1 MSDAWLADTWRTP
14 GLCRWLERRKILF
27 AERIGAT
34 RALPP
39 FLERQEEHTQMA
51 NPVSVSKFEVKSHSE
66 PDEVRKPERTLVEV
80 VRLEGFTLG
89 RFTFEPGWRW
99 SDCVKPVVKTESCQA
114 SHVGYVVA
122 GRLTVQMSDG
132 TQKSLKVGD
141 AYTIP
146 PGCLLY
152 TSPSPRDR
160 TRSRM
165 PSSA

>member
-1 MSDAWLADTWRTP
+1 
-14 GLCRWLERRKILF
+14 
-27 AERIGAT
+27 
-34 RALPP
+34 
-39 FLERQEEHTQMA
+39 MA

-146 PGCLLY
+146 PGHDAWVDGKE
-152 TSPSPRDR
+152 RFVGIEV
-160 TRSRM
+160 M
-165 PSSA
+165 SAEQYARPA

>member
-1 MSDAWLADTWRTP
+1 
-14 GLCRWLERRKILF
+14 
-27 AERIGAT
+27 
-34 RALPP
+34 
-39 FLERQEEHTQMA
+39 MA

-89 RFTFEPGWRW
+89 RFSFEPGWRW
-99 SDCVKPVVKTESCQA
+99 SDCVKPVVKTEYCQA

-146 PGCLLY
+146 PGHDAWVEGKE
-152 TSPSPRDR
+152 RFVGIEV
-160 TRSRM
+160 M
-165 PSSA
+165 SAEQYARPA